1 MLDQETKRA
10 LEIGFQPGQILTTP
24 AQTAAYQLDA
34 GMERHIPDGVVL
46 PENAAQV
53 AMLVRWAAQHG
64 ISLTARGAGTSFTG
78 GSIAAPGGVVVS
90 FARMKEIIDVNEMN
104 RQAVVQPGVVTN
116 VLQRHI
122 QPLNLVYPPDPAS
135 HSVCTLGGNIAEN
148 AGGPHCLKYG
158 VTSNYVLGLQT
169 VLADGQVVSMGG
181 KALDPPEYD
190 FTSLVTGSEGTLA
203 LVTSATL
210 LLRRPFQGV
219 LALTASF
226 ITVAQ
231 AGKAVSAVIAAGLIP
246 ATIEL
251 MDNGMINIVED
262 YLNAGFSREAG
273 AMLIIDVDGYPESL
287 NAQLSRVADIL
298 RKFQPIELK
307 TAHTTQERELLWR
320 GRRSAAGA
328 ISRISPNELLVDV
341 SVPRSRLAETILAIN
356 QIAQKHS
363 FRVCYLAHAGD
374 GNLHPNL
381 LCDFSKQG
389 EKEGALL
396 AAGEIL
402 RYCAQNGGSISGE
415 HGVGLEKRD
424 YLISMYAP
432 GEIDAMLEIK
442 QVFDPQNLL
451 NPGKI
456 FPVDHNP
463 DRESFTR
470 RTSLPGTYFQPT
482 SPMEACDG
490 LRALQAAGTPSYITG
505 GRTHWRGDPPPGTV
519 ISSASL
525 NGIRKLSIDDL
536 YVTALSGTPLAELQT
551 TLAERGFW
559 IPVHFTNNEST
570 LGGALATNTNG
581 PLRALYGGLR
591 DQLLAVEV
599 ALADGRLMR
608 FGKPL
613 VKDVAG
619 YSLSKLQVG
628 AYGTLGL
635 ITEVTMKL
643 YPLPGAR
650 RSLVVSVPDLEQ
662 GLRWG
667 YEALRQAIT
676 CSGIMLVSHP
686 IGDNS
691 PSSITLVYTSE
702 GHTLDVK
709 AEMNRLSTILT
720 QCGADVQGE
729 TDEIS
734 AAQQWEEQFVNAKFV
749 ARAAVPAE
757 DLANLSAILSTHA
770 RPFVLDITNG
780 MLAVTGS
787 TAASGE
793 LLNSLRACAEP
804 HGYAL
809 MAAGPRSLLG
819 ELDPWGRP
827 RQSHELMG
835 RLKLRWDPADILNRG
850 EFISPL
856 FPRSESLHPE

>member
-1 MLDQETKRA
+1 MLDRETKRA
-10 LEIGFQPGQILTTP
+10 LEVGFQPGQILTSP

-53 AMLVRWAAQHG
+53 SMLARWAAQHG

-78 GSIAAPGGVVVS
+78 GSIAAPGGVIVS
-90 FARMKEIIDVNEMN
+90 FARMKEIVEVNETN
-104 RQAVVQPGVVTN
+104 RQAVVQPGVITN
-116 VLQRHI
+116 VLQRYI
-122 QPLNLVYPPDPAS
+122 LPLNLVYPPDPAS

-158 VTSNYVLGLQT
+158 VTGNYVLGLQT
-169 VLADGQVVSMGG
+169 VLAGGQVVSLGG

-190 FTSLVTGSEGTLA
+190 FTSLVTGSEGTLV
-203 LVTSATL
+203 LVTAATL

-219 LALTASF
+219 QALTASYT
-226 ITVAQ
+226 TVAQ
-231 AGKAVSAVIAAGLIP
+231 AGMAVSAVIAAGLIP

-262 YLNAGFSREAG
+262 YLNAGFPREAG

-287 NAQLSRVADIL
+287 DAQLSQVADIL
-298 RKFQPIELK
+298 RKFQPIEVK
-307 TAHTTQERELLWR
+307 TARTTQERELLWR

-341 SVPRSRLAETILAIN
+341 SVPRSLLAETILAIN
-356 QIAQKHS
+356 QIGQKHS

-389 EKEGALL
+389 ERERALL
-396 AAGEIL
+396 AGGEIL
-402 RYCAQNGGSISGE
+402 HHCAQIGGSISGE

-424 YLISMYAP
+424 YLNTMYAP

-456 FPVDHNP
+456 FPVDHKP

-470 RTSLPGTYFQPT
+470 RASLPGTYFQPA
-482 SPMEACDG
+482 SPVEAADG
-490 LRALQAAGTPSYITG
+490 LRALQAAGTPTNITG
-505 GRTHWRGDPPPGTV
+505 GRTHWRGDPPQGTV
-519 ISSASL
+519 LSSARMH
-525 NGIRKLSIDDL
+525 GIQKISADDL
-536 YVTALSGTPLAELQT
+536 YVTARGGTSLAELQQV
-551 TLAERGFW
+551 LAERGFW
-559 IPVHFTNNEST
+559 IPVHSGQSEST
-570 LGGALATNTNG
+570 LGGALAANANG

-599 ALADGRLMR
+599 VLADGRLMR

-619 YSLSKLQVG
+619 YNLSKLQVG

-635 ITEVTMKL
+635 ITEATMKL
-643 YPLPGAR
+643 VPLPGAR
-650 RSLVVSVPDLEQ
+650 RSLIASVPDLEQ

-676 CSGIMLVSHP
+676 CSGIVLVSNP
-686 IGDNS
+686 IGNNS
-691 PSSITLVYTSE
+691 LPGITLVCTSE
-702 GHTLDVK
+702 GHPLDVT
-709 AEMNRLSTILT
+709 AEMNSLSNILT
-720 QCGADVQGE
+720 RCGADVQRE
-729 TDEIS
+729 TVKTS
-734 AAQQWEEQFVNAKFV
+734 AAQQWEEQFKHAEFV
-749 ARAAVPAE
+749 ARAAVPPE
-757 DLANLSAILSTHA
+757 NLSGMCALLSTHDL
-770 RPFVLDITNG
+770 PFVMDITNG

-793 LLNSLRACAEP
+793 LLNSLRASTEP

-819 ELDPWGRP
+819 EVDLWGRP

-856 FPRSESLHPE
+856 FPRSKTLQVA